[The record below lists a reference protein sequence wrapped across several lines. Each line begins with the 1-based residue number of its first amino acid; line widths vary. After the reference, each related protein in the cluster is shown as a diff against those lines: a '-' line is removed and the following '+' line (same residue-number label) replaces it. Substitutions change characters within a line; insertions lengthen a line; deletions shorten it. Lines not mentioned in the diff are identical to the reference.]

1 MNKVYFAFI
10 ETIITSF
17 MFTLIVYKSLLYVYD
32 AFLYINI
39 IYMMLFYHCMCMML
53 LCSYEQAHS
62 EFQSRC
68 SAVSNGVQNGPV

>member
-1 MNKVYFAFI
+1 MNKVYFVFI
-10 ETIITSF
+10 EAIITSF
-17 MFTLIVYKSLLYVYD
+17 MLTLIVYKSLLYVYD
-32 AFLYINI
+32 AFLLLLY
-39 IYMMLFYHCMCMML
+39 MML